1 MAINYRAD
9 QTVLRYVRAD
19 FPTDLNVPQGLRTFL
34 QEELDTLQ
42 QALAEL
48 TDGAVQVAEAEPS
61 PKRRGMVRYAVS
73 PWNPL
78 GTGDGFVY
86 WNGSAWTAFGGAHT
100 HAASAITNTPAGNI
114 AATDVQAALNELDTE
129 KVPTTRTINTG
140 TGITGGG
147 DLSADRTL
155 TMTISGLTAETV
167 VDYANDY
174 VPFHDASVP
183 GVRKVKLDDLLSGE
197 RTTNAATYLKLDGT
211 NAMTASVI
219 FNQNNITPT
228 SVEIA
233 RLDPFIYATGA
244 GAESGGIEVYTKTG
258 GSNAVIAE
266 FSDYTYLFGQYGAS
280 VIWTDSGSGEGPYFS
295 INRYSASP
303 AANDYLGLVRFGGD
317 DSNSNYT
324 VYASIGAQIEDPTDG
339 SEDGRLLF
347 YTRQAG
353 SVSLAAEI
361 TSTKR
366 LVLNGNTVQEQV
378 QQVTTSSSAL
388 ATGTT
393 VLPFDDT
400 IPQNTEGVE
409 LTAINTTITPKA
421 TTNKLV
427 IDVTVTVS
435 HSAAGTITAA
445 LFQDSTA
452 NALTAVGE
460 VETAAGLKCIH
471 FRHVMDAGTTS
482 ATTFKL
488 RCGNSAAGTLT
499 YNGVSGARRYGGIA
513 VSRMTIT
520 EFVP

>member
-19 FPTDLNVPQGLRTFL
+19 FPADLDVPQGLRTFL

-42 QALAEL
+42 QALSEL

-61 PKRRGMVRYAVS
+61 PKRKGMVRYAVA
-73 PWNPL
+73 PWDPL

-86 WNGSAWTAFGGAHT
+86 WNGSAWTAFGGAHS

-114 AATDVQAALNELDTE
+114 AATDVQAALNELDSE
-129 KVPTTRTINTG
+129 KASTSHTHAASAITNTPAGNIAATDVQAAINELDSEKAAASHTHTTS
-140 TGITGGG
+140 
-147 DLSADRTL
+147 D
-155 TMTISGLTAETV
+155 ISDIAT
-167 VDYANDY
+167 
-174 VPFHDASVP
+174 
-183 GVRKVKLDDLLSGE
+183 
-197 RTTNAATYLKLDGT
+197 TYLKLDGS
-211 NAMTASVI
+211 NKMSAAVG
-219 FNQNNITPT
+219 FNQNNATPAA
-228 SVEIA
+228 VEIA
-233 RLDPFIYATGA
+233 SVDPFIYVTTPA
-244 GAESGGIEVYTKTG
+244 AESGGLELKTLNAG
-258 GSNAVIAE
+258 GTLDTIVEI
-266 FSDYTYLFGQYGAS
+266 SDYTYFFGQYSANCN
-280 VIWTDSGSGEGPYFS
+280 WTNDGSGEGPYFS
-295 INRYSASP
+295 VNRASASP
-303 AANDYLGLVRFGGD
+303 AANDYIGLIRYGGD

-324 VYASIGAQIEDPTDG
+324 VYASHGAQIIDPTDG
-339 SEDGRLLF
+339 SESGRLLF
-347 YTRQAG
+347 YTRKTG
-353 SVSLAAEI
+353 SVNLAAQI
-361 TSTKR
+361 TEDKR
-366 LVLNGNTVQEQV
+366 LILNGNTVQEQV

-409 LTAINTTITPKA
+409 LTAIATTITPKA
-421 TTNKLV
+421 TTNKLR

-471 FRHVMDAGTTS
+471 FHHIMDAGTTS

-499 YNGVSGARRYGGIA
+499 YNGVSGARRYGGVA
-513 VSRMTIT
+513 LSRMTIT